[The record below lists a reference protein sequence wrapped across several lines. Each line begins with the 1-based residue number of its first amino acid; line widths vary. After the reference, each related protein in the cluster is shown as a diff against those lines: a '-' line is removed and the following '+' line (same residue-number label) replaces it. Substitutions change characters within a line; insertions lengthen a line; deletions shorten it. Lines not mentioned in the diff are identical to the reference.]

1 MKPTEGE
8 INLIA
13 NRKLETISAAH
24 IVEHIST
31 LLHGRKEKK
40 MSNPPSLQHNKSKLL
55 TESKMLNLPSWLEE
69 YKQLEA
75 QIETVEP
82 PSSSSS

>member
-31 LLHGRKEKK
+31 LLLGTKK
-40 MSNPPSLQHNKSKLL
+40 KKCSTHHHETKLL

-69 YKQLEA
+69 DKQLEA

-82 PSSSSS
+82 PNSSSS